1 MAKKNV
7 VKAEGAEKDS
17 GNARDKVQRS
27 ILPIPD
33 TKHVG
38 LTTYDAKD
46 PATKFPPIESLRPPA
61 GAPNVLIV
69 LLDDVGFAASSAFG
83 GPIHTPTAERL
94 AKNGLKFNRFHTT
107 ALCSPTRQAMLT
119 GRNHHSVNMGGVCEI
134 ATSAPGYSS
143 VLPKDKAPLPMTLKL
158 NGYSTAQFGKCHE
171 VPVWQT
177 SPMGPFD
184 QWPTGGGGFEYF
196 YGFIG
201 GETNQWY
208 PAIYEGTTPIEPEK
222 TPEEGYHFSEDM
234 TNKAINWTRQQ
245 KALMGDKPFFMYFAP
260 GACHAPHHVPQ
271 EWAEKYKGKFDQGW
285 DKLREEIFA
294 RQKKLGV
301 IPENAELTTR
311 PAEIKA
317 WDDTPKDM
325 RPIFAREMEVYAG
338 FLEHIDHQL
347 GRLID
352 ALEDL
357 EVLDDT
363 LVYYIIGDN
372 GASAEGS
379 PNGCFNE
386 MAVLNGL
393 SSLETTEF
401 LQSKIDEFG
410 GPEAYNHYAVG
421 WAHAM
426 DTPYQWTK
434 QVASHFGGTRNGT
447 IVHWPNGI
455 KAKGEIRS
463 QFHHVID
470 IAPTILEAAKLPH
483 PTVVNSVQQAP
494 IEGVSMLYA
503 FNDAK
508 AAERHETQYFE
519 MFCNRGIYHQGWTAV
534 TRHGVPWTGAY
545 KRAFDEDVWELYDT
559 NKDWTQARDLA
570 RENPQKLAELQR
582 LFLIEATK
590 YSVLPLDDRSFE
602 RFNPDLAGRPQL
614 IKGKTQLLFGGM
626 GRLSE
631 NSILSMK
638 NKSYAITADVDVPKS
653 GAEGVI
659 IAQGGNTNGWSLYA
673 KDGKLKYCYNYF
685 GIELSFAESKQALTD
700 GPHQVRMEFK
710 YDGNGLGKG
719 GDVVLYVDGKEVG
732 KGRVA
737 KTVPMVFSADE
748 TCDVGK
754 EFGSSVSPD
763 YGPEGNE
770 FSGEV
775 NWVQIDLEKD
785 DHDHLISPE
794 ERYRV
799 AMARQ

>member
-1 MAKKNV
+1 MSPV
-7 VKAEGAEKDS
+7 
-17 GNARDKVQRS
+17 DKFQRT

-33 TKHVG
+33 KQHVG
-38 LTTYDAKD
+38 VTTYDAKD
-46 PATKFPPIESLRPPA
+46 PATKFPPIERLRPPQ
-61 GAPNVLIV
+61 GAPNVLVV

-119 GRNHHSVNMGGVCEI
+119 GRNHHSVNMGAICEI
-134 ATSAPGYSS
+134 ATAAPGYSS
-143 VLPKDKAPLPMTLKL
+143 VLPKNKAPLAMTLKL

-171 VPVWQT
+171 VPVWET

-208 PAIYEGTTPIEPEK
+208 PAIYEGTIPIEPEE
-222 TPEEGYHFSEDM
+222 TPEEGYHFTEDM
-234 TNKAINWTRQQ
+234 TNKAIKWTRQQ
-245 KALMGDKPFFMYFAP
+245 KALMPDKPFFMYFAP
-260 GACHAPHHVPQ
+260 GACHAPHHVPKD
-271 EWAEKYKGKFDQGW
+271 WIEKYKGEFDQGW
-285 DKLREEIFA
+285 DKLREETFA

-301 IPENAELTTR
+301 IPADAVLTAR
-311 PAEIKA
+311 PDEIPA
-317 WDDTPKDM
+317 WDATPENM
-325 RPIFAREMEVYAG
+325 RPIFAREMEVYAA
-338 FLEHIDHQL
+338 FLEHTDHHL

-352 ALEDL
+352 SLKDL
-357 EVLDDT
+357 EILDDT
-363 LVYYIIGDN
+363 LIYLIIGDN
-372 GASAEGS
+372 GASAEGT

-386 MAVLNGL
+386 MATLNGL
-393 SSLETTEF
+393 AGVETPEF
-401 LQSKIDEFG
+401 LASKIDLFG

-434 QVASHFGGTRNGT
+434 QVASHWGGTRNGT
-447 IVHWPNGI
+447 IVHWPKGI
-455 KAKGEIRS
+455 KAKGEVRS

-470 IAPTILEAAKLPH
+470 VAPTILEAAGLPH

-494 IEGVSMLYA
+494 LEGFSMLYS
-503 FNDAK
+503 FDDAK

-519 MFCNRGIYHQGWTAV
+519 MFCNRGIYHKGWTAV
-534 TRHGVPWTGAY
+534 TRHGVPWLGSY
-545 KRAFDEDVWELYDT
+545 KRAFDDDVWELYDT
-559 NKDWTQARDLA
+559 NTDWTQSKDLA
-570 RENPQKLAELQR
+570 KENPKKLAELQR

-590 YSVLPLDDRSFE
+590 YSVLPLDDRTFE
-602 RFNPDLAGRPQL
+602 RFDPDLAGRPQL
-614 IKGKTQLLFGGM
+614 IKGKTQILFGGM

-631 NSILSMK
+631 NSIVSFK
-638 NKSYAITADVDVPKS
+638 NKSYAITADLNVPKS

-659 IAQGGNTNGWSLYA
+659 IAQGGNINGWSLYA
-673 KDGKLKYCYNYF
+673 KSGKIKYCYNFF
-685 GIELSFAESKQALTD
+685 GIDVTFVEAAQPIPA
-700 GPHQVRMEFK
+700 GNHQVRMEFK
-710 YDGNGLGKG
+710 YDGGGLGKG
-719 GDVVLYVDGKEVG
+719 GGVTLYIDGKAAG
-732 KGRVA
+732 QGRLER
-737 KTVPMVFSADE
+737 TVPMAFSADE

-754 EFGSSVSPD
+754 EAGSPVSPD
-763 YGPEGNE
+763 YGPTGNE

-794 ERYRV
+794 ERFKV

>member
-1 MAKKNV
+1 MSF
-7 VKAEGAEKDS
+7 EG
-17 GNARDKVQRS
+17 KVQRS

-33 TKHVG
+33 AQYVG
-38 LTTYDAKD
+38 VTTYDAKD
-46 PATKFPPIESLRPPA
+46 PDTKFPPIESLRPPK

-94 AKNGLKFNRFHTT
+94 AKGGLKFNRFHTT
-107 ALCSPTRQAMLT
+107 ALCSPTRQALLT
-119 GRNHHSVNMGGVCEI
+119 GRNHHSVNMGGICEI
-134 ATSAPGYSS
+134 ATAAPGYSS
-143 VLPKDKAPLPMTLKL
+143 VLPKNKAPLAMTLKL

-177 SPMGPFD
+177 SPLGPFD

-208 PAIYEGTTPIEPEK
+208 PAIYEGTTAIEPEK
-222 TPEEGYHFSEDM
+222 TPEQGYHFMEDM
-234 TNKAINWTRQQ
+234 TNKAIKWTRQQ
-245 KALMGDKPFFMYFAP
+245 KALMPDKPFFMYFAP
-260 GACHAPHHVPQ
+260 GACHAPHHVPK
-271 EWAEKYKGKFDQGW
+271 EWIEKYKGKFDQGW
-285 DKLREEIFA
+285 DKLREETFA

-301 IPENAELTTR
+301 IPENADLTAR
-311 PAEIKA
+311 PAEIPA
-317 WDDTPKDM
+317 WDETPQEM
-325 RPIFAREMEVYAG
+325 RPIFAREMEVYAA
-338 FLEHIDHQL
+338 FLEHADHHI

-352 ALEDL
+352 ALKDL
-357 EVLDDT
+357 EVLNDT
-363 LVYYIIGDN
+363 LIYLIIGDN
-372 GASAEGS
+372 GASAEGT

-393 SSLETTEF
+393 AGLETPEF
-401 LQSKIDEFG
+401 LQSKIDAFG
-410 GPEAYNHYAVG
+410 GPDAYNHYAVG

-434 QVASHFGGTRNGT
+434 QVASHWGGTRNGT
-447 IVHWPNGI
+447 IVHWPKGI

-470 IAPTILEAAKLPH
+470 VAPTILEAAGLPH
-483 PTVVNSVQQAP
+483 PAVVNSIQQAP
-494 IEGVSMLYA
+494 IEGFSMLYA

-508 AAERHETQYFE
+508 AADRHETQYFE
-519 MFCNRGIYHQGWTAV
+519 MFCNRGIYHKGWTAV
-534 TRHGVPWTGAY
+534 TRHGVPWVGAY
-545 KRAFDEDVWELYDT
+545 KRGFDEDVWELYDT
-559 NKDWTQARDLA
+559 NTDWSQAHDLA
-570 RENPQKLAELQR
+570 KENPKKLADLQR
-582 LFLIEATK
+582 LFVIEATK
-590 YSVLPLDDRSFE
+590 YSALPLDDRTFE

-614 IKGKTQLLFGGM
+614 IKGNTQLLFGGM

-631 NSILSMK
+631 NSVVSFK
-638 NKSYAITADVDVPKS
+638 NKSYAITADVDVPKA

-673 KDGKLKYCYNYF
+673 KGGKLKYCYNFF
-685 GIELSFAESKQALTD
+685 GIDITFVETTQAIPA
-700 GPHQVRMEFK
+700 GHHQLRMEFK
-710 YDGNGLGKG
+710 YDGGGLAKG
-719 GDVVLYVDGKEVG
+719 GGVTLYVDGKSVG
-732 KGRVA
+732 QGRVER
-737 KTVPMVFSADE
+737 TVPMAFSADE

-754 EFGSSVSPD
+754 EAGSPVSPD
-763 YGPEGNE
+763 YGPEGNA

-785 DHDHLISPE
+785 DNDHLISPD
-794 ERYRV
+794 ERFRV